1 MSLKDHPAYK
11 EEQQRLH
18 YTLEYLKQYYENIIS
33 RKMTIDEAV
42 DKGKKHFNFENS
54 QNYIDLMI
62 SSKLQDTFS
71 QRLKSLKNT
80 QNKPYFA
87 RVDFTEDGTKNAE
100 KIYIGKVS
108 LLREED
114 NKFLIVDWRAPVSN
128 LYYEGRIGNSSYLC
142 PDGLVK
148 GKIHLKR
155 QFTIENGKLLNLFD
169 IDITT
174 NDEFLQACLGAN
186 ADNRLKDIVST
197 IQGEQNRIIRADMW
211 KPLIVQGAA
220 GSGKTTIALHRIAY
234 LIYTYKKS
242 CRPDNFMIIAPNRF
256 FLNYI
261 SEVLPELDVE
271 NVRQTTFEDF
281 ACEIIG
287 KKYKITDSNQKLAD
301 FINSSNLSSKKN
313 TMIKKISHFKSSLI
327 FKDIIEQYMSDIEK
341 EFLPHNDFKIEG
353 ITVYAYEDI
362 QNLFLNEYN
371 NLPFMKR
378 INEIKKHL
386 VTALKRSRKKILL
399 SIELKYDKKLRDIK
413 SSMDDCPERRK
424 IITELFDERDKMIG
438 KIEKSSKTLLKEYV
452 DEIKPLSPLEYYKN
466 LINDKNKFYSSLLK
480 YLSQEEANFMINY
493 SNKLFKDK
501 YVENEDL
508 APIMYIKYIV
518 YGLSEKIEIK
528 QTVIDE
534 AQDFSLFQL
543 YTLKHI
549 LKNSSFTILGD
560 LCQGIHSYRSLTSWN
575 DVYKYIF
582 SSENCTLLTLEQSY
596 RTTVEI
602 MEAANSVIAFLK
614 DKNLPP
620 AKPVIRHGESV
631 KVCIKQSANEI
642 ACSIKEDLIKIHD
655 GGFKSCAIIC
665 KTSDE
670 CIKLNTLLKKMDVHA
685 SLLNGKEKV
694 YTGGTVIIPSYLVKG
709 LEFDAVIIAD
719 ASYKIFT
726 EDELD
731 IKLLYVEMTR
741 PLHRLYIYSCGK
753 PASVLK
759 NIKIS

>member
-1 MSLKDHPAYK
+1 MRKISLKNHPAYK
-11 EEQQRLH
+11 EEKERLD
-18 YTLEYLKQYYENIIS
+18 YTLQYLSQYYEMLTS
-33 RKMTIDEAV
+33 RKMTIDETV
-42 DKGKKHFNFENS
+42 DKGKKHFNSENS

-62 SSKLQDTFS
+62 STKLQDTFS
-71 QRLKSLKNT
+71 QRLRSLKRAHS
-80 QNKPYFA
+80 KPYFA
-87 RVDFTEDGTKNAE
+87 RVDFTEDGTDNAE

-108 LLREED
+108 LIREED
-114 NKFLIVDWRAPVSN
+114 NKFLIVDWRAPISN

-142 PDGLVK
+142 PDGLIK

-155 QFTIENGKLLNLFD
+155 QFTIENGELLDLFD

-197 IQGEQNRIIRADMW
+197 IQAEQNRIIRADMW

-220 GSGKTTIALHRIAY
+220 GGGKTTIALHRIAY
-234 LIYTYKKS
+234 LLYTYEKS
-242 CRPDNFMIIAPNRF
+242 CTPDNFMIIAPNRF
-256 FLNYI
+256 FLSYI
-261 SEVLPELDVE
+261 SEVLPELGVE

-281 ACEIIG
+281 AFEIIG
-287 KKYKITDSNQKLAD
+287 KKYKITDPNQNLAD
-301 FINSSNLSSKKN
+301 FINSSSLNNEKN
-313 TMIKKISHFKSSLI
+313 EMTKKISHFKSSLI
-327 FKDIIEQYMSDIEK
+327 FKDIVEKYMNNREK
-341 EFLPHNDFKIEG
+341 SFIPHDDFKIED
-353 ITVYAYEDI
+353 ITVYTYEDI
-362 QNLFLNEYN
+362 QKLFLYEYN
-371 NLPFMKR
+371 SLPFMKR
-378 INEIKKHL
+378 ISEIKKHL
-386 VTALKRSRKKILL
+386 TTALRQSREKILQ
-399 SIELKYDKKLRDIK
+399 SAELKYAKKLHVIK
-413 SSMDDCPERRK
+413 SSAEDCPERRK
-424 IITELFDERDKMIG
+424 IIIELLDERDRI
-438 KIEKSSKTLLKEYV
+438 IERIKKSSKTLLKEYV
-452 DEIKPLSPLEYYKN
+452 DGIEPLTPLEYYKDM
-466 LINDKNKFYSSLLK
+466 INDKNNFNFPDNE
-480 YLSQEEANFMINY
+480 YLSLKNSINSEY
-493 SNKLFKDK
+493 LSL
-501 YVENEDL
+501 EDL

-518 YGLSEKIEIK
+518 YGLSEKIAIK

-560 LCQGIHSYRSLTSWN
+560 LCQGIHSYRSLTNWN

-582 SSENCTLLTLEQSY
+582 NGENCTMLTLEQSY

-602 MEAANSVIAFLK
+602 MEAANSVIACLK

-631 KVCIKQSANEI
+631 KVCIKQSINEV
-642 ACSIKEDLIKIHD
+642 ACSIKDNLVKIHD
-655 GGFKSCAIIC
+655 DGFKSCAIIC

-670 CIKLNTLLKKMDVHA
+670 CIKLNTLLKKMDVSA
-685 SLLNGKEKV
+685 SLLSGKEKV
-694 YTGGTVIIPSYLVKG
+694 YTGGTVIIPSYLAKG

-741 PLHRLYIYSCGK
+741 PLHRLYIYSCGR
-753 PASVLK
+753 PASALR
-759 NIKIS
+759 NIKTG